1 MVLVILFH
9 PMSFEEKNVKTSS
22 FAKSSS
28 SNLSLNWEIVDLV
41 ELNQALAY
49 FPPVRTKWLIF
60 IWEKLASA
68 M

>member
-9 PMSFEEKNVKTSS
+9 PMSFEEKNVKTSL

-28 SNLSLNWEIVDLV
+28 SSLSLNWETVDLV